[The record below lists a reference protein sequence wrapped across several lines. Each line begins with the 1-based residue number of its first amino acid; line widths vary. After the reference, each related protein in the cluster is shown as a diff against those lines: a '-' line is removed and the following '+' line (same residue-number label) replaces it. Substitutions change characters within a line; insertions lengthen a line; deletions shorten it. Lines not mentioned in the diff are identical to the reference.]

1 MSRAALAYRASHA
14 ATASPG
20 QLVVMLYDGAL
31 RFLDDAIRAYRAQ
44 DAEAGREALVRAE
57 RVVLE
62 LMGALD
68 LRYDLARNLLAVYRY
83 VFERLADARRRQD
96 TAELERI
103 RGWLAELRDA
113 WAQADRAS
121 RSGGAA
127 S

>member
-1 MSRAALAYRASHA
+1 MSRAALAYRTSHA

-31 RFLDDAIRAYRAQ
+31 RALEDAIRSYQAR
-44 DAEAGREALVRAE
+44 DAEAGRQAVVRAE

-68 LRYDLARNLLAVYRY
+68 LRYDVAHHLLALYRY
-83 VFERLADARRRQD
+83 VFERLADARRQGE

-103 RGWLAELRDA
+103 RGWLADLRAA
-113 WAQADRAS
+113 WTHADRTTRAGGTAS
-121 RSGGAA
+121 
-127 S
+127 